1 MKRLIP
7 YLFII
12 LYLTSFSEVRQVLKL
27 PLLIEHYI
35 SHKQQNEE
43 MTLAAFFKMH
53 YWGNQVKDADYD
65 QDMQL
70 PFKQIDLI
78 SMALGIA
85 FPQKELQLYFTKE
98 PTDYREQSHNFAY
111 VEPYYPSVFDAIWQP
126 PKI

>member
-27 PLLIEHYI
+27 PLLIEHYLT
-35 SHKQQNEE
+35 HKQQNEE
-43 MTLAAFFKMH
+43 MTLATFFRIH
-53 YWGNQVKDADYD
+53 YLEPQVQDADYE

-70 PFKQIDLI
+70 PFKQIDLV

-85 FPQKELQLYFTKE
+85 FPQKQMQLYFTKE
-98 PTDYREQSHNFAY
+98 PTNYREQSHNFAY
-111 VEPYYPSVFDAIWQP
+111 VEPFYPSVFTSIWQP